1 MAVDT
6 IGSWLIEFRRYRGGS
21 AEQKRSGLLFNCLVT
36 HLINQEIIEQITSSS
51 FINALERSVTLNGP
65 VTQFPSDCGTN
76 FLGVTEDFS
85 IKQNSP
91 V

>member
-21 AEQKRSGLLFNCLVT
+21 AEQKLFNCLVT
-36 HLINQEIIEQITSSS
+36 HLINPEIIEQLTSSS

-65 VTQFPSDCGTN
+65 VTQFRSDCGTN
-76 FLGVTEDFS
+76 FSGVTEDFY